1 MINIV
6 TLENLEQRDTVIK
19 EYIDEKASAI
29 QNSVDEL
36 DDKPLRIFGNL
47 STNEYNDDEP
57 IQHLYIGVPTG
68 IDLTQYQLKF
78 YRYSTVKQPSKANH
92 ISGNH
97 RKYKG
102 LHEICKVPVINGE
115 RIPLVNLEFVDNE
128 ACDFQKNG
136 YDYYEITG
144 IYNGTKYQ
152 TFIEYCREFD
162 TGYIDDKNGRDLYF
176 CDMLCKK
183 RNIICL
189 TKNNKIMSNFIYINI
204 IKDFVNDNIKII
216 LK

>member
-19 EYIDEKASAI
+19 EYIDEKTSTI
-29 QNSVDEL
+29 QNSINEL

-47 STNEYNDDEP
+47 STNEYNDDP
-57 IQHLYIGVPTG
+57 VQHLYIGVPTG
-68 IDLTQYQLKF
+68 IDLTKYQLKF

-92 ISGNH
+92 ILGNH

-102 LHEICKVPVINGE
+102 LHEICKIPVINGE

-128 ACDFQKNG
+128 ACDFQQNG

-144 IYNGTKYQ
+144 IYNGIKYP
-152 TFIEYCREFD
+152 TFIEYCREFN
-162 TGYIDDKNGRDLYF
+162 TEYIGKNGIDLYF
-176 CDMLCKK
+176 CDILRKK

-204 IKDFVNDNIKII
+204 IEDFDDNIKII

>member
-6 TLENLEQRDTVIK
+6 TLENLEQRDTIIK
-19 EYIDEKASAI
+19 EYIDEKTSII
-29 QNSVDEL
+29 QNSINEL

-47 STNEYNDDEP
+47 STNEYDDDP
-57 IQHLYIGVPTG
+57 VQHLYIGVPTG

-78 YRYSTVKQPSKANH
+78 YRYSTVKQPSKANN

-128 ACDFQKNG
+128 NCNFQQNG

-144 IYNGTKYQ
+144 IYNDTKYPS
-152 TFIEYCREFD
+152 FIEYCIEFN
-162 TGYIDDKNGRDLYF
+162 TGYIDDNGEPLYF
-176 CDMLCKK
+176 YDMLHKK

-189 TKNNKIMSNFIYINI
+189 TKNNKIMSNFIYINTI
-204 IKDFVNDNIKII
+204 EDLDDNIKII

>member
-19 EYIDEKASAI
+19 EYIDEKTSII
-29 QNSVDEL
+29 QNSINEL

-47 STNEYNDDEP
+47 STNEYNDDP
-57 IQHLYIGVPTG
+57 VQHLYIGVPTG

-78 YRYSTVKQPSKANH
+78 YRYSTVKQPYKASN

-128 ACDFQKNG
+128 ACDFQQNG

-144 IYNGTKYQ
+144 IYNGTKYPS
-152 TFIEYCREFD
+152 FIEYCIEFN
-162 TGYIDDKNGRDLYF
+162 TGYLGKNRTLYF
-176 CDMLCKK
+176 YDILRKK

-189 TKNNKIMSNFIYINI
+189 TKNNKIMSNFIYINT
-204 IKDFVNDNIKII
+204 IKDFEDNIKII